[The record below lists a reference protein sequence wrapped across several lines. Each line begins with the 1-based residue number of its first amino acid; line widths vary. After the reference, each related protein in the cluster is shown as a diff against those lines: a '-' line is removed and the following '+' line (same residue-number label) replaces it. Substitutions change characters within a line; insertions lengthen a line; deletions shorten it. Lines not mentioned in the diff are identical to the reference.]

1 MVAFIALGALIAFA
15 SQNRHVTYAA
25 STRLLISGKAMSQ
38 SEASSVADIVAG
50 IATNRTQLASVLQ
63 DVGADRSADAF
74 VRGLSVR
81 AVGSSGIVDLSV
93 TDEDPVIAAAVAD
106 ALTARVVQVMR
117 ETRAARY
124 PLPVVI
130 DDASPSI
137 TAPPR
142 AIPPMWRQY
151 VALGALFGLI
161 LGIVGASLLEA
172 LRPTMVGKEAIAA
185 ELGAPILGV
194 LRRGLRKSSRD
205 VSLVRWQLAAQ
216 AKRIGVGM
224 VQLAAA
230 GPGINL
236 LPLSAALAA
245 PGETPN
251 RLVLARDWRG
261 WMVTDWRGR
270 KGTDQ
275 AADGPSSDPTTRFF
289 VPGTFSLE
297 IGVLDQTTRLSVF
310 PNGAAGLVVVTPTA
324 IKKTALEPTKNLLT
338 ITGWPPVGVI
348 VYRRSRTDPVVR
360 ALANLTQAARR
371 NGHAGKHSS
380 TSSESP
386 RGRVEA
392 VRHASPASGTSSRDE
407 MSAGRTGERGVR
419 GRSGPS
425 ASGTSS
431 RDK

>member
-1 MVAFIALGALIAFA
+1 MI
-15 SQNRHVTYAA
+15 SQT
-25 STRLLISGKAMSQ
+25 S
-38 SEASSVADIVAG
+38 ASSIADIVAG
-50 IATNRTQLASVLQ
+50 IATDRDQLASVLQ
-63 DVGADRSADAF
+63 SVGADRSADAF
-74 VRGLSVR
+74 VRGVSVR
-81 AVGSSGIVDLSV
+81 SIGSSGIVDLSV
-93 TDEDPVIAAAVAD
+93 TDRDPAIATAVAD
-106 ALTARVVQVMR
+106 ALTSRVIQVMR
-117 ETRAARY
+117 ETRAVKY
-124 PLPVVI
+124 PLPTLI
-130 DDASPSI
+130 DDASSSV
-137 TAPPR
+137 TVPPR
-142 AIPPMWRQY
+142 SIAPLWKQY
-151 VALGALFGLI
+151 VILGALFGLI

-185 ELGAPILGV
+185 ELGAPVLGV
-194 LRRGLRKSSRD
+194 LRRGFRKSSRD

-275 AADGPSSDPTTRFF
+275 AADGPSSDPTRRFF
-289 VPGTFSLE
+289 VPGTSSLE

-310 PNGAAGLVVVTPTA
+310 PNGAAGLVVVTPIA
-324 IKKTALEPTKNLLT
+324 IKKAALEPTKNLLT

-348 VYRRSRTDPVVR
+348 AYRRSRTDPLVR
-360 ALANLTQAARR
+360 ALANLTQATRR

-380 TSSESP
+380 TSSEGP
-386 RGRVEA
+386 RDQVEA

-407 MSAGRTGERGVR
+407 ISAGRAGGRGVR